1 MTSAIVLLSGGLD
14 STTALYLAKNNHPE
28 CYAMSFRYGQRHAA
42 ELIMATKTATKV
54 LPPNHHII
62 MDISLGKLGGSALT
76 DMGIDVPVDRDLA
89 TMGQDIPVTYVPAR
103 NTVFL
108 AFALAWAEVL
118 DARDIY
124 IGVNALDYSGYVD
137 CRPEFVQAFQDLTR
151 YATTRGVDYALSNQ
165 ENVDGPYYRINAP
178 LVNLSKVEII
188 KTGLDLGVDYSM
200 TSSCYNPA
208 IVNEVVTACGRCDS
222 CVLRHAGF
230 VEIGVD
236 DPTIYAQGV
245 LSN

>member
-124 IGVNALDYSGYVD
+124 IGVNAY
-137 CRPEFVQAFQDLTR
+137 T
-151 YATTRGVDYALSNQ
+151 
-165 ENVDGPYYRINAP
+165 
-178 LVNLSKVEII
+178 
-188 KTGLDLGVDYSM
+188 
-200 TSSCYNPA
+200 
-208 IVNEVVTACGRCDS
+208 
-222 CVLRHAGF
+222 
-230 VEIGVD
+230 
-236 DPTIYAQGV
+236 
-245 LSN
+245 